1 MKTITIALFIALVL
15 GPVGLVESTSPPSV
29 PFVLSNHQI
38 LYNAAVDDHVD
49 PVIFL
54 KVAQCES
61 SLSNSASNGISF
73 GLMQFIPSTWKHY
86 TKVLGIKNPDIWN
99 PQQQAT
105 VAAYMFSTGQANQ
118 WECFHEVGGILNK
131 VLIKS

>member
-1 MKTITIALFIALVL
+1 MKTISLVLLIALVL
-15 GPVGLVESTSPPSV
+15 GPVGIVDSTSPPSV

-38 LYNAAVDDHVD
+38 LYNAAVADHVD

-61 SLSNSASNGISF
+61 SLSSTASNGISF
-73 GLMQFIPSTWKHY
+73 GLMQFIPSTWNHY
-86 TKVLGIKNPDIWN
+86 TKVLGVKNPDIWN

-105 VAAYMFSTGQANQ
+105 VAAYMFSTSQANQ
-118 WECFHEVGGILNK
+118 WSCFHKVGGILSK